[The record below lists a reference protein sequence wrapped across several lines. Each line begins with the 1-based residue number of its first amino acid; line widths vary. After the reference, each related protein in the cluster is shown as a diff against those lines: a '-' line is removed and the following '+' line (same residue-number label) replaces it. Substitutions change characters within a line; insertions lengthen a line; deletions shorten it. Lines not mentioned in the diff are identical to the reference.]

1 MQARGKCI
9 LDVNLICDNK
19 PQQIELVVPTSMIN
33 GYLTELISHTAT
45 HVKQPKN
52 TVLIATYNKKQ
63 LPEVEFIFQ
72 SFFDQSRPKI
82 EK

>member
-1 MQARGKCI
+1 
-9 LDVNLICDNK
+9 
-19 PQQIELVVPTSMIN
+19 MIN

-52 TVLIATYNKKQ
+52 TLLIATYNKKQ
-63 LPEVEFIFQ
+63 LPEGEFIFQ
-72 SFFDQSRPKI
+72 SFFDQTRPKI